1 MKMRYN
7 PYAYQRKAT
16 DWIIDKPRC
25 ALFLDMGLGKSVIT
39 LTAFMRLQDSCD
51 VETMLVVA
59 PKKVAETTWTTE
71 CAKWDHLKALR
82 VSRVMGDEK
91 HRIAALEAKADV
103 YVIGR
108 DSFVWLVEYYQC
120 RLPFSMLVIDELTSF
135 KTPKSKRFKAMRAVT
150 PQFPRVVG
158 LTGTPTPNGLID
170 MWAQMYCIDM
180 GERLG
185 RSVTRYRDTYF
196 TLHRWNNIVVRC
208 TLMKGMEDVIRKKI
222 ADICLSM
229 QAKDYLEMPD
239 LIVNDVRIDLPGN
252 VMDKYTEFEREQ
264 VLQFVEDH
272 HDEPTNI
279 LAGSAAALMAKL
291 SQFANGAVY
300 DEEKHVHEIHG
311 EKIEALMETIEQSS
325 GGVLVFYM
333 YKHDVTRILKA
344 LGKLRVSVYENEKQL
359 EAWNRGELDVLLAH
373 PASTAYGLNMQYGG
387 HTIVWFG
394 TGWNLELYQQAN
406 ARLHRQGQDHP
417 VIVHRLIIS
426 GTVDERM
433 AAALEKKKGTQ
444 QALLDSLSAMIR
456 EYGTGR

>member
-1 MKMRYN
+1 MKYN
-7 PYAYQRKAT
+7 PYKYQIRAAEWVM
-16 DWIIDKPRC
+16 DRRRC
-25 ALFLDMGLGKSVIT
+25 CLFLDCGLGKSVIT
-39 LTAFMRLQDSCD
+39 LTAFSDLQDACE

-71 CAKWDHLKALR
+71 CAKWDHLRNLR

-91 HRIAALEAKADV
+91 HRIAALEEKADI

-108 DSFVWLVEYYQC
+108 DSFVWMVDHFKG
-120 RLPFSMLVIDELTSF
+120 RMPFDMLVIDELTSF
-135 KTPKSKRFKAMRAVT
+135 KTPRSKRFKAMRSVT
-150 PQFPRVVG
+150 PQFSRVVG
-158 LTGTPTPNGLID
+158 LTGTPAPNGLID
-170 MWAQMYCIDM
+170 LWAQIYCIDM

-185 RSVTRYRDTYF
+185 KSVTRYRDTYF
-196 TLHRWNNIVVRC
+196 SLYRWNNIVVKC
-208 TLMKGMEDVIRKKI
+208 TLKKGMEDVIRKKI

-239 LIVNDVRIDLPGN
+239 LIINNVYVELPAK
-252 VMDKYTEFEREQ
+252 VMGKYREFEREQ

-272 HDEPTNI
+272 HDEQTSI

-291 SQFANGAVY
+291 SQYANGAVY
-300 DEEKHVHEIHG
+300 DAERNVHEIHT
-311 EKIEALMETIEQSS
+311 EKIEALMETVEQST

-333 YKHDVTRILKA
+333 YQHDVSRILKA
-344 LGKLRVSVYENEKQL
+344 MEGLKAVVYEKEEQL
-359 EAWNRGELDVLLAH
+359 RAWNNGEIDVLLAH

-406 ARLHRQGQDHP
+406 ARLHRQGQSHP
-417 VIVHRLIIS
+417 VIVHRLIVR

-433 AAALEKKKGTQ
+433 AAALESKKGTQ
-444 QALLDSLSAMIR
+444 QALLESLGGLIDEVRGR
-456 EYGTGR
+456 EK

>member
-1 MKMRYN
+1 M
-7 PYAYQRKAT
+7 
-16 DWIIDKPRC
+16 
-25 ALFLDMGLGKSVIT
+25 
-39 LTAFMRLQDSCD
+39 
-51 VETMLVVA
+51 
-59 PKKVAETTWTTE
+59 
-71 CAKWDHLKALR
+71 
-82 VSRVMGDEK
+82 
-91 HRIAALEAKADV
+91 
-103 YVIGR
+103 
-108 DSFVWLVEYYQC
+108 
-120 RLPFSMLVIDELTSF
+120 
-135 KTPKSKRFKAMRAVT
+135 
-150 PQFPRVVG
+150 
-158 LTGTPTPNGLID
+158 
-170 MWAQMYCIDM
+170 
-180 GERLG
+180 
-185 RSVTRYRDTYF
+185 
-196 TLHRWNNIVVRC
+196 VRC
-208 TLMKGMEDVIRKKI
+208 TLKKGMEDVIRKKI

-300 DEEKHVHEIHG
+300 DEEKQVHEIHG

-344 LGKLRVSVYENEKQL
+344 LGKLRVAVYENEEQL
-359 EAWNRGELDVLLAH
+359 QVWNRGELDVLLAH

-433 AAALEKKKGTQ
+433 ARALESKKGVQ
-444 QALLDSLSAMIR
+444 QALLDSLGGLIDDVR
-456 EYGTGR
+456 GRCS